1 MPCALPRGQS
11 RGLPPGLDRCA
22 EHIRSPDPIDALI
35 SSVMVAGAGSCA
47 FEAVSAVLT
56 ISAVSPTMRE
66 IRFLTVIGQTI
77 STAKL

>member
-1 MPCALPRGQS
+1 M
-11 RGLPPGLDRCA
+11 
-22 EHIRSPDPIDALI
+22 E
-35 SSVMVAGAGSCA
+35 AGAGSCA

-77 STAKL
+77 SNAKL